1 MISTFNLL
9 KLNSLLQD
17 FYNITK
23 IRITVFDDSFHE
35 LTAYPEQIAPCCRII
50 RTDPAAAAQCARSDA
65 HACEMASRR
74 RVAYTYRCHAG
85 LTESITPLT
94 LGNIVIGYLLFGHV
108 FSYPTHEAG
117 WDSIQKRC
125 ADYRI
130 DMAALRTACF
140 ASPLI
145 PEDYIASVS
154 HIMQAVAAYLCL
166 ERMATLRQEELPV
179 QIDEF
184 ISTHFTDDIN
194 VPALCRRFRIGKTRL
209 YEISRQNYGCG
220 IAEHIR
226 NLRIEKAKTLL
237 AEHPERKISEIASAC
252 GFTDYNYF
260 ITVFKRLTGT
270 SPGQYRAGTETVLEE
285 NAPTLS

>member
-1 MISTFNLL
+1 MISTFNLS
-9 KLNSLLQD
+9 KLSSLLQD

-35 LTAYPEQIAPCCRII
+35 LTAYPEHIAPCCRII
-50 RTDPAAAAQCARSDA
+50 RTDPDAAAQCARCDT

-74 RVAYTYRCHAG
+74 RAAYTYRCHAG
-85 LTESITPLT
+85 LTESIAPLT

-108 FSYPTHEAG
+108 FSYPDHESG
-117 WDSIQKRC
+117 WAHIQKKC
-125 ADYRI
+125 AGYRI
-130 DMAALRTACF
+130 DEKALMTACF

-179 QIDEF
+179 QIDEY
-184 ISTHFTDDIN
+184 IGGHFSKDLS
-194 VPALCRRFRIGKTRL
+194 VPALCRRFQIGKTRL

-226 NLRIEKAKTLL
+226 NLRIEKAKALL
-237 AEHPERKISEIASAC
+237 TEHPERKISEIAAAC

-260 ITVFKRLTGT
+260 ITVFKRLTGS
-270 SPGQYRAGTETVLEE
+270 SPGQYRAVWIFKTKGGI
-285 NAPTLS
+285 SK